1 MRRNKHR
8 KNFKKH
14 DERIIRFKEKIL
26 SKMPKKH
33 GEEQISDSE
42 KTRRSQKR
50 KYKFTIIQNIM

>member
-1 MRRNKHR
+1 M
-8 KNFKKH
+8 
-14 DERIIRFKEKIL
+14 
-26 SKMPKKH
+26 SKKH